1 MNAKLIIG
9 LIGVCLFLSVGA
21 SMVSAA
27 PGKCVKERNAVICFP
42 SSTRT
47 AVPLTPTLAPLP
59 TPIVM
64 RGCID
69 GLEYVGEYTTRYQSY
84 TVNGVNAPPVT
95 WTETCVDG
103 EWQTT
108 KSK

>member
-42 SSTRT
+42 DVTRT
-47 AVPLTPTLAPLP
+47 VVPSTPTLVPMP

-69 GLEYVGEYTTRYQSY
+69 GLGYVDEYTTRYHSY
-84 TVNGVNAPPVT
+84 TVKGTYAPPVT